1 MEIIP
6 GRDNTESH
14 YQPGIKPGHVCVQ
27 ISFLI
32 PLGFFPI
39 TQKNILLVI
48 GHNWVTEL
56 NCRNL
61 GNAEAKKI
69 YIYIYIILP
78 EISLRQPF
86 PLTISSSSFHIL
98 LWEPI
103 HASLSTQLI
112 KGLTL
117 SSGRMGRACGPK
129 MARACQPWSQ
139 WLVGGKEH
147 KQVQPIRALP
157 RTFPRIIKKEA
168 FFSWS

>member
-147 KQVQPIRALP
+147 KTSPAN
-157 RTFPRIIKKEA
+157 
-168 FFSWS
+168 